1 MALVSGAEVA
11 SLRRSALQ
19 QTAAVDARAL
29 ADVARRGEEERFRGQ
44 MNGLLGLSAACVG
57 VYVYLKLQS
66 LSKEYPTAYAWWD
79 NAQLEGPEAEGEHSL
94 ITVPSAARRV
104 EFPALY
110 YAQTMIMAAET
121 LPLSGAEFLLS
132 MATHFSKFMNPVH
145 WNGSPAQLRR
155 TYLDRFLPRDARG
168 KEGIRW
174 SYVWSAWRQEERAG
188 RACQPVGGRPLL
200 LAPGHGQLPRL
211 PSLLRRREPKPRVR
225 GGAVRRR
232 AGGGG
237 RTVRSV
243 VEERVGDGKA
253 LDGVGAYAHQGS
265 VHLPSERGGARLDRV
280 RNVRGHGGGG
290 GRARRRRVRRRAQA
304 GEHGKGRVRRHSP
317 PHHAGRVRSRGG
329 GGGEEVQA
337 DYHFLFRARRREV
350 GLEGVIRKY
359 FCLVF
364 FFFFFTVFP
373 NLERDTD
380 CVKFLVSFAGGG
392 GGGFWVDARA
402 RYPQTLH
409 HR

>member
-29 ADVARRGEEERFRGQ
+29 ADVVRRGEEERFRGQ

-174 SYVWSAWRQEERAG
+174 SYVWSAWNKKNAQGELVNPWAG
-188 RACQPVGGRPLL
+188 VLFSSPQAMANSPAFQAYYAAENPSRGFVEALFDGGLVEVAVLYGASSKSGSEMARHLMGSEPTRTKVPCTSRVSGAVQGSIEYGMYAGMAAGVGGHAGAAFAAARKLGSMGRGVSGAIPLL
-200 LAPGHGQLPRL
+200 ITLAGFGA
-211 PSLLRRREPKPRVR
+211 
-225 GGAVRRR
+225 GAV
-232 AGGGG
+232 A
-237 RTVRSV
+237 
-243 VEERVGDGKA
+243 
-253 LDGVGAYAHQGS
+253 
-265 VHLPSERGGARLDRV
+265 GARKCKPTTTSYSGL
-280 RNVRGHGGGG
+280 G
-290 GRARRRRVRRRAQA
+290 A
-304 GEHGKGRVRRHSP
+304 GKSV
-317 PHHAGRVRSRGG
+317 
-329 GGGEEVQA
+329 
-337 DYHFLFRARRREV
+337 
-350 GLEGVIRKY
+350 
-359 FCLVF
+359 
-364 FFFFFTVFP
+364 
-373 NLERDTD
+373 
-380 CVKFLVSFAGGG
+380 
-392 GGGFWVDARA
+392 
-402 RYPQTLH
+402 
-409 HR
+409 